1 MVLFTALIAVTIP
14 AQMEQ
19 IPVPEQHN
27 WCNITYVTRDHCP
40 SCFEQLEIINQ
51 TNITC
56 DIKIITENDTTH
68 KYYTVDKNAPFWF
81 NNGKKTNVI
90 FTNEELKEMTNNE

>member
-1 MVLFTALIAVTIP
+1 MVLFTALIAITVP

-40 SCFEQLEIINQ
+40 TCVEQLDIIKQ
-51 TNITC
+51 TNISC
-56 DIKIITENDTTH
+56 DIQVITENDTTH
-68 KYYTVDKNAPFWF
+68 KYYIVDKDAPFWVM
-81 NNGKKTNVI
+81 NGKKVNTI
-90 FTNEELKEMTNNE
+90 FTKDEIHEMINK